1 MDKQKLK
8 ELLNTLKHLVNELE
22 SEVYSDPRSY
32 TEGVV
37 TLNLDYGEV
46 LKYYQ
51 TNDDDGEPD

>member
-22 SEVYSDPRSY
+22 SEVYSDPGSY

-51 TNDDDGEPD
+51 TNDDDGAPD